1 MLEPVLPLFDEAAL
15 AEGAAELSSGAESDA
30 ASSDGEFD
38 GVEPSDD
45 PTFSIHRAL
54 EESPAVVRLAPFDE
68 PCLPV
73 KRGVPGLRR
82 ARPEWQLPLPESRS
96 DVIPDEAWRQ
106 VRVAPLPPPRV
117 ACAAARARARARA
130 HARRSTRMYCAGR
143 IRV

>member
-38 GVEPSDD
+38 GVDPSDD

-73 KRGVPGLRR
+73 KRGVPGFRR

-106 VRVAPLPPPRV
+106 VRVAPPAPPSPR
-117 ACAAARARARARA
+117 CTAARAAFPCVRN
-130 HARRSTRMYCAGR
+130 GL
-143 IRV
+143 VGVGV

>member
-1 MLEPVLPLFDEAAL
+1 MLEPALPLFDEAAL

-38 GVEPSDD
+38 GVEPSAD
-45 PTFSIHRAL
+45 PAFSIHRAL

-82 ARPEWQLPLPESRS
+82 ARPEWQQPLPESRS
-96 DVIPDEAWRQ
+96 GVIPDEAWRQ
-106 VRVAPLPPPRV
+106 VRVAPPSPPRRV
-117 ACAAARARARARA
+117 RRGARARARARA
-130 HARRSTRMYCAGR
+130 RRPSRMYCAGR
-143 IRV
+143 VRV